1 MHKRFVLSLARIVFF
16 PALCLVFSSPL
27 TAGPGP
33 VSAFDAMK
41 ARPVEVASK
50 ARASAPGALF
60 RIVGLRG
67 AEGEPLTLD
76 LETAPLFTANFHLYI
91 DGQDRGKD
99 AVARLTLLRGTVE
112 EWPRSSVALTVNSAT
127 GAWSG
132 FLADGDRFYEVTIPA
147 GAADASQGSIAK
159 SAVVSRTAFE
169 PLAKNSHLS
178 DALAPPAAF
187 GEKAGSLQTKIVPAP
202 GADYQA
208 TLALDSDYEF
218 FQLFGDADAAAEYLA
233 KIFGNVSELYF
244 RQLGVSLAISSIS
257 LYTTPD
263 DPWNAP
269 NPHSGATADV
279 LCEFSSFWQSFR
291 PVKNYPRN
299 AAMFFTGKASNDI
312 GGQAWL
318 FGLCNYAAK
327 PSSCPYGGYGI
338 VVAIRR
344 LALDTNTT
352 AHELGHIFGSI
363 HTHCYEPPIDQCFGG
378 EDGCYSGPESVPPGG
393 GSVMSYCSPSN
404 FSMGEA
410 GKYGL
415 DSERVEAAI
424 RDLVDAVG
432 ATCMVR
438 TSDPFEL
445 AATPATGKATLS
457 WIDPFSTES
466 NWLVEQLQSNGK
478 FKQVKSLPANA
489 TGVTITGLRHGS
501 TYSFRVRAKIKK
513 DFSVYSD
520 VVTVKP

>member
-1 MHKRFVLSLARIVFF
+1 MHNRFVFSLASIAF
-16 PALCLVFSSPL
+16 CLAFSAPVI
-27 TAGPGP
+27 AGP
-33 VSAFDAMK
+33 VNFFDAAK
-41 ARPVEVASK
+41 AAPTDVAGK
-50 ARASAPGALF
+50 AHAGAPGDLF

-67 AEGEPLTLD
+67 ADGEALTLD
-76 LETAPLFTANFHLYI
+76 LETAQLFTADFHLYVNGH
-91 DGQDRGKD
+91 DHGKD
-99 AVARLTLLRGTVE
+99 AVSALTFLRGTVE

-127 GAWSG
+127 GAWNG
-132 FLADGDRFYEVTIPA
+132 FLAASDRLYEVHLPA
-147 GAADASQGSIAK
+147 GASQGSIAK
-159 SAVVSRTAFE
+159 AAMVSKATVE
-169 PLAKNSHLS
+169 SLAKSGLS
-178 DALAPPAAF
+178 DILEPPAGLIQKI
-187 GEKAGSLQTKIVPAP
+187 GEMQNKIVVAP

-208 TLALDSDYEF
+208 VIAIDSDYEF
-218 FQLFGDADAAAEYLA
+218 FQLFGNTDTATAYLST
-233 KIFGNVSELYF
+233 IFGNVSELYF
-244 RQLGVSLAISSIS
+244 RQLGVSLVVSSIS

-299 AAMFFTGKASNDI
+299 GAMFFTGKTSNDI

-318 FGLCNYAAK
+318 SSLCSYTAK
-327 PSSCPYGGYGI
+327 PSACPYGGYGI
-338 VVAIRR
+338 VVAAKRS
-344 LALDTNTT
+344 LLDTVVT
-352 AHELGHIFGSI
+352 AHELGHVFGTH
-363 HTHCYEPPIDQCFGG
+363 HTHCYDPPIDQCHSG
-378 EDGCYSGPESVPPGG
+378 EHLCYDGPESIPVDG

-404 FSMGEA
+404 LSMGEA

-415 DSERVEAAI
+415 DSERVEQVIRGFVDTVAASC
-424 RDLVDAVG
+424 L
-432 ATCMVR
+432 TR
-438 TSDPFEL
+438 TSDPFAL
-445 AATPATGKATLS
+445 AGEAGSGKATLS

-489 TGVTITGLRHGS
+489 TSVTVAGLKHGV

-520 VVTVKP
+520 VVRVAVP